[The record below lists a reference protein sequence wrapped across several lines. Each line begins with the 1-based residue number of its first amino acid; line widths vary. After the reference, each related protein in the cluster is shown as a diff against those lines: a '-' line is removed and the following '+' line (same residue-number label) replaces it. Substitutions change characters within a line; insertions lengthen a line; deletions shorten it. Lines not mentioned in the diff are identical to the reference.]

1 MSQTRIEAMIQEG
14 LRTIDIIESEQARGP
29 EKHENIVDFLRI
41 LAKRRYSSVTIV
53 GIHEIYFTICAL
65 HMGVENIR
73 WYSNNDSLDNYLNSE
88 KHVRLPQST
97 SSVYIPESE
106 LVVFSMN
113 EALATAFPNRWAQRV
128 LNQTKNKAL
137 IINSLI
143 GFDEKGQSHQ
153 VKKHVEQLL
162 EKNAGVFES
171 ERIESRS
178 FGWHELKRVAQ
189 R

>member
-1 MSQTRIEAMIQEG
+1 
-14 LRTIDIIESEQARGP
+14 
-29 EKHENIVDFLRI
+29 
-41 LAKRRYSSVTIV
+41 
-53 GIHEIYFTICAL
+53 
-65 HMGVENIR
+65 
-73 WYSNNDSLDNYLNSE
+73 
-88 KHVRLPQST
+88 
-97 SSVYIPESE
+97 VYIPESE

-113 EALATAFPNRWAQRV
+113 EALATAFPHRWAQRV

-137 IINSLI
+137 IMNSLI
-143 GFDEKGQSHQ
+143 AFDEKGQSHQ
-153 VKKHVEQLL
+153 VKKNVEGLL